1 MQDNKDIQRHLGR
14 AERMR
19 SAICDTKAPSN
30 WTRADVDRMAEGAS
44 ELWTQA
50 DELAARF
57 PEAKRDLAEGIARV
71 FEPLLLWSGR
81 FSMAADLAQSRSGE
95 HARSAPILDAE
106 ISLME
111 ALSLKGKYEDL
122 YAWERIA
129 SFTKAQ
135 ETFALIAP
143 CLPILS
149 PQSVARIAFS
159 LHLLGMEPTA
169 ARVISASSSVEESC
183 QWFLESAS
191 PAYWRLM
198 HHEPQWIRTING
210 INSSRAH

>member
-1 MQDNKDIQRHLGR
+1 MKENKDIQRHLGR

-19 SAICDTKAPSN
+19 AAICETKAPAN
-30 WTRADVDRMAEGAS
+30 WTRADVERMAEGAS

-57 PEAKRDLAEGIARV
+57 PEFKRDLAEGIARI
-71 FEPLLLWSGR
+71 FEPLLIWSGR
-81 FSMAADLAQSRSGE
+81 FSMAADLARSRSGE
-95 HARSAPILDAE
+95 HARAAPILDAE

-111 ALSLKGKYEDL
+111 AMSLKGKYEDL

-135 ETFALIAP
+135 EIFALVAP
-143 CLPILS
+143 CLSILS
-149 PQSVARIAFS
+149 PQSVSRVAFA
-159 LHLLGMEPTA
+159 LHLLGMESTA
-169 ARVISASSSVEESC
+169 IDVISSSGSVEQSC

-191 PAYWRLM
+191 PAFWRSM
-198 HHEPQWIRTING
+198 HHEPQWIRTVNDIK
-210 INSSRAH
+210 STLPC

>member
-19 SAICDTKAPSN
+19 SAICETKAPTN

-57 PEAKRDLAEGIARV
+57 PDSKRDLAEAVARI
-71 FEPLLLWSGR
+71 FEPLLIWSGR
-81 FSMAADLAQSRSGE
+81 FSMAADLARSRSGE

-106 ISLME
+106 ICLME
-111 ALSLKGKYEDL
+111 ALSLQGKYEDL

-135 ETFALIAP
+135 EIFALIAP
-143 CLPILS
+143 CLSILS
-149 PQSVARIAFS
+149 PQSVARVAFA
-159 LHLLGMEPTA
+159 LHLLGMESTA
-169 ARVISASSSVEESC
+169 AAVISASSSVEQSC
-183 QWFLESAS
+183 QWFLESGS
-191 PAYWRLM
+191 PAYWRSM
-198 HHEPQWIRTING
+198 HHEPQWIRTVNVIK
-210 INSSRAH
+210 STLPH